1 MSTNAEIQKRLRAAE
16 TATAAK
22 AAAAKKAAIEKKA
35 AEDRAR
41 KAEADRQRRKYGK
54 AANEAFEVWQQ
65 SPAGIA
71 TLQSQRAADK
81 TRGVAGIV
89 SGENQERAETDAQIE
104 RNRKAFVNARIARD
118 VRNEGK
124 PTGTNTS
131 GSNRGSVPTNGS
143 GKQGTGSGK
152 QGTSTAAEP
161 DDLKNPT
168 AFKDKDRAA
177 TDFDNNNPFKGQNT
191 TEDRTFSNNRYSA
204 GRFDINSFRSKV
216 VGYDGVLSTHSFL
229 VVFSPM
235 DWVPLKA
242 IRNEIF
248 PDLTMRCDNAIL
260 PTINLLQEQN
270 VRRYG
275 FGPVE
280 NVAYGVNVGDFT
292 LQFIV
297 DKQASIID
305 FFESWMNLIVNRDSF
320 GGANMNNVVGD
331 NKRPYEVAYKDTYA
345 CPSVNVFVYDRA
357 QNTVLEYNIYDVF
370 PTGIQSMNLS
380 WSEENSLMKLNVTFS
395 FTDVRIRSKESN
407 FDNDSF
413 IPFSEMLNYEPIS
426 ISGAGDLPLS
436 DTNIASILDS
446 LPSDQSLQPLIIGG
460 GNKPPSTF
468 RAPIDTDAAPPTNTV
483 YEVPAAANRDGFGN
497 LLNYT

>member
-1 MSTNAEIQKRLRAAE
+1 MSTNAEIQKRLRASEA
-16 TATAAK
+16 ADAAK
-22 AAAAKKAAIEKKA
+22 VAAARKAAIEKKA

-41 KAEADRQRRKYGK
+41 KAEADRQRKKYGK

-71 TLQSQRAADK
+71 TLKSQRAADN
-81 TRGVAGIV
+81 TRGTAGTV
-89 SGENQERAETDAQIE
+89 RGENQEFAETDAQIE

-177 TDFDNNNPFKGQNT
+177 TDFDNNNPFKGRNT

-280 NVAYGVNVGDFT
+280 NVAYGINVGDFT

-413 IPFSEMLNYEPIS
+413 IPFSEMLNYEPIA
-426 ISGAGDLPLS
+426 ISNFGDLPLS

-468 RAPIDTDAAPPTNTV
+468 AAPPDTAPTNTNSTSTV
-483 YEVPAAANRDGFGN
+483 RAPTDRLPSGVPFTIRP
-497 LLNYT
+497 

>member
-1 MSTNAEIQKRLRAAE
+1 MSTNAEIQKRLRASEA
-16 TATAAK
+16 ADAAK
-22 AAAAKKAAIEKKA
+22 AAAARKAAIEKKA

-41 KAEADRQRRKYGK
+41 KAEADRQRKKYGK

-71 TLQSQRAADK
+71 TLKSQRAADK
-81 TRGVAGIV
+81 TRGLAGTV
-89 SGENQERAETDAQIE
+89 RGENQERAETDAQIE

-161 DDLKNPT
+161 DFLKNPT

-177 TDFDNNNPFKGQNT
+177 TDFDKNNPFEGQNT
-191 TEDRTFSNNRYSA
+191 TEDRTFSNNRFSA

-413 IPFSEMLNYEPIS
+413 IPVSEMLNYEPIA
-426 ISGAGDLPLS
+426 ISNFGDLPLS
-436 DTNIASILDS
+436 ETNIASILDS

-460 GNKPPSTF
+460 GNKPPSTLG
-468 RAPIDTDAAPPTNTV
+468 APPDTAPTNTNSTSTV
-483 YEVPAAANRDGFGN
+483 RAPTDRLPSGVPFTIPA
-497 LLNYT
+497 

>member
-71 TLQSQRAADK
+71 ALQKQRAADK
-81 TRGVAGIV
+81 TRGVRGYARD
-89 SGENQERAETDAQIE
+89 EARERAETDADIE

-124 PTGTNTS
+124 PTGTKTS
-131 GSNRGSVPTNGS
+131 GSNSGS
-143 GKQGTGSGK
+143 GSKNGSGK

-191 TEDRTFSNNRYSA
+191 TEDRTFSNNRFSA

-413 IPFSEMLNYEPIS
+413 IPFSEMLNYEPIA

-460 GNKPPSTF
+460 GNKPPSTLG
-468 RAPIDTDAAPPTNTV
+468 APPDTAPTNTNSTSTV
-483 YEVPAAANRDGFGN
+483 RATTDRLPSGVPFTIAP
-497 LLNYT
+497 

>member
-1 MSTNAEIQKRLRAAE
+1 MSTNDEIQKRLRASE
-16 TATAAK
+16 KATAAK

-41 KAEADRQRRKYGK
+41 KAEADRQRKKYGK
-54 AANEAFEVWQQ
+54 AANEAFEKWQA

-71 TLQSQRAADK
+71 TLQTQRAADK
-81 TRGVAGIV
+81 TRGVAGIA
-89 SGENQERAETDAQIE
+89 SGERQERAETDAQIE
-104 RNRKAFVNARIARD
+104 VNRQRFVNRFIARN
-118 VRNEGK
+118 VEKEKK
-124 PTGTNTS
+124 PVGTNTS
-131 GSNRGSVPTNGS
+131 GSSSGS
-143 GKQGTGSGK
+143 GSKNGSGK
-152 QGTSTAAEP
+152 QGTSTAAES
-161 DDLKNPT
+161 DDLKNPN
-168 AFKDKDRAA
+168 FRKA
-177 TDFDNNNPFKGQNT
+177 TDFDKNNPFKGQDT
-191 TEDRTFSNNRYSA
+191 TEDRTFSNNRFSA

-413 IPFSEMLNYEPIS
+413 IPSSEMLNYEPIA

-460 GNKPPSTF
+460 GNKPPSTLG
-468 RAPIDTDAAPPTNTV
+468 APPDTAPTNTNSTSTV
-483 YEVPAAANRDGFGN
+483 RAITDRLPSGVPFTIAP
-497 LLNYT
+497 

>member
-1 MSTNAEIQKRLRAAE
+1 LQENSKQRKQQNTKLISQRQRQIKRPQP
-16 TATAAK
+16 
-22 AAAAKKAAIEKKA
+22 KKPL
-35 AEDRAR
+35 AR
-41 KAEADRQRRKYGK
+41 KLLVMQRPLE
-54 AANEAFEVWQQ
+54 NENYMASKLNQIFKKWQA
-65 SPAGIA
+65 SPSGQALLA
-71 TLQSQRAADK
+71 KQRAADP
-81 TRGVAGIV
+81 TRGLRGTV
-89 SGENQERAETDAQIE
+89 SGENQERAEVEAQIA
-104 RNRKAFVNARIARD
+104 RNRRDYVNARINFLAGK
-118 VRNEGK
+118 EGK

-161 DDLKNPT
+161 DFLKNPT
-168 AFKDKDRAA
+168 AFQDKDRAA
-177 TDFDNNNPFKGQNT
+177 TDFDKNNPFKGQDT
-191 TEDRTFSNNRYSA
+191 TEDRTFSNNRFSA

-413 IPFSEMLNYEPIS
+413 IPSSEMLNYEPIA

-460 GNKPPSTF
+460 GNKPPSTLG
-468 RAPIDTDAAPPTNTV
+468 APPDTAPTNTNSTSTV
-483 YEVPAAANRDGFGN
+483 RAITDRLPSGVPFTIAP
-497 LLNYT
+497 

>member
-1 MSTNAEIQKRLRAAE
+1 MSTNAEIQKRLRASEA
-16 TATAAK
+16 ADAAK
-22 AAAAKKAAIEKKA
+22 AAAARKAAIEKKA

-41 KAEADRQRRKYGK
+41 KAEADRQRKKYGK

-71 TLQSQRAADK
+71 TLKSQRAADK
-81 TRGVAGIV
+81 TRGLAGTV
-89 SGENQERAETDAQIE
+89 RGENQERAETDAQIE

-161 DDLKNPT
+161 DFLKNPT

-177 TDFDNNNPFKGQNT
+177 TDFDKNNPFEGQNT

-413 IPFSEMLNYEPIS
+413 IPVSEMLNYEPIA
-426 ISGAGDLPLS
+426 ISNFGDLPLS
-436 DTNIASILDS
+436 ETNIASILDS

-460 GNKPPSTF
+460 GNKPPSTLG
-468 RAPIDTDAAPPTNTV
+468 APPDTAPTNTNSTSTV
-483 YEVPAAANRDGFGN
+483 RAPTDRLPSGVPFTIPA
-497 LLNYT
+497 